1 MASGAQRI
9 KNGPASCGPRAF
21 QRLISTL
28 RACPN
33 RSRARAER
41 VSGAH
46 VVRASVQLLWRLR
59 AVHGSGGGG
68 DVRGHMPAFARD
80 RACRLARG
88 GALPA
93 GRTRG
98 NDIAS
103 AGRFVLGS
111 AGGTA
116 RATRQTGPG
125 ISQSGVRRTR
135 ATAPVRADWPTR
147 PGRDRRH
154 SAHGFPAALYGRP
167 RLLIAPNGA
176 LGARR
181 RGTAAD
187 AWTLQRAPG
196 NLGEPEPRRTGWA
209 APGPGGIP
217 GGARRFR
224 AA

>member
-59 AVHGSGGGG
+59 AVHGSGGG
-68 DVRGHMPAFARD
+68 DMWGHMPAFARD

-181 RGTAAD
+181 RGHGGGCVD
-187 AWTLQRAPG
+187 APEGSGQFGGTRATPYG
-196 NLGEPEPRRTGWA
+196 LGRPR
-209 APGPGGIP
+209 PGGIP